1 MYCVQCGVELDD
13 SEKVCPLCGTRVYH
27 PQIKRG
33 KGTRLFPAA
42 QQEQEEKVSVSG
54 VLFLITALC
63 VLVIAMALL
72 VDFKTAGHIVWSG
85 YAIGGLMV
93 VYVCAVLPLWF
104 HRPNP
109 VIFVPCGFAAV
120 AAYLLYICLETGG
133 NWFLT
138 LAFPTVGMVALL
150 TTAVVALARYVHG
163 GGLYSAGGALIVS
176 GACLVVLEM
185 LISITIDAPIR
196 FVWSPYP
203 AAALFLLG
211 LLLIVLAI
219 CRPLREALRK
229 RFFV

>member
-1 MYCVQCGVELDD
+1 MKRCVRCAVRGYI
-13 SEKVCPLCGTRVYH
+13 TRRSSGERGRAYFLRCSRN
-27 PQIKRG
+27 KRR
-33 KGTRLFPAA
+33 RLAF
-42 QQEQEEKVSVSG
+42 SG

-163 GGLYSAGGALIVS
+163 GGLYIAGGALIVS

-185 LISITIDAPIR
+185 LISVTIDAPIR

-211 LLLIVLAI
+211 LLLIVSAI

-229 RFFV
+229 RFFRLE